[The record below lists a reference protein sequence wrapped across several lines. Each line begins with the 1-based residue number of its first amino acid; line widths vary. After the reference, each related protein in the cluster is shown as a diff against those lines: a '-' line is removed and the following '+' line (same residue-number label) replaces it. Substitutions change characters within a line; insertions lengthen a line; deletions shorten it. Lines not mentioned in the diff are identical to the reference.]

1 MDPDPG
7 GPKTYGSGS
16 ATLLSSVSC
25 NFFLLI
31 TGLCSYIYVRL
42 FIESVEIIPDP
53 DKIADTDTNSKISNT
68 STELLQN
75 GSKITVS
82 LNKITK
88 KWKHLVNLLHPQLH
102 SPMVSPDHLSTGLH
116 VS

>member
-1 MDPDPG
+1 MDLDPG
-7 GPKTYGSGS
+7 GPKTNGSGS

-31 TGLCSYIYVRL
+31 TGLCSNIYVRL

-53 DKIADTDTNSKISNT
+53 DTIADTDFKISNT

-88 KWKHLVNLLHPQLH
+88 KWKQLVNLLHPQLH
-102 SPMVSPDHLSTGLH
+102 SPMVSPDHLSMGLH

>member
-42 FIESVEIIPDP
+42 FFESLEIIPDP
-53 DKIADTDTNSKISNT
+53 DTIADTDMKSKIRNT

-75 GSKITVS
+75 GSKITAS

-88 KWKHLVNLLHPQLH
+88 IGNN
-102 SPMVSPDHLSTGLH
+102 
-116 VS
+116 